1 MFRSPFC
8 GPGHHHNVRHGH
20 PTCHHFENGHPAVNV
35 NNYSYPPDHDARH
48 PLAISNQHA
57 CDPHGSQFPSH
68 LVSTQAALRL
78 SYPHLQARC
87 TVILHSGERALLDR
101 HHLLALLPR
110 TRNAA
115 NAGRG
120 AVFDLPAFLADY
132 TPDLDDI
139 PAALFVP
146 GFPAALPFVMR
157 HVEALS
163 LTPASSGGAASTPT
177 PLFARQRALLANV
190 PPRDEP
196 PLVFD
201 LFQHALFACCALD
214 QDRALG
220 CCDALGLEVVT
231 WLLDLLPRVQL
242 HGTREAVVYLFV
254 GLARVF
260 RATPTTT
267 GAGAGAQVA
276 VLGRFWNALEP
287 DERAVAGVIVGDGA
301 GDGGRGGNAARVLQA
316 LRGLRDAGV
325 VE

>member
-1 MFRSPFC
+1 MFRSPFG
-8 GPGHHHNVRHGH
+8 GPGHHGSFRHDPH
-20 PTCHHFENGHPAVNV
+20 TCHRFENGRPAVNV
-35 NNYSYPPDHDARH
+35 NNYSYPPDHDAGRL
-48 PLAISNQHA
+48 LALSNQHA
-57 CDPHGSQFPSH
+57 CDPNSSQFPSH
-68 LVSTQAALRL
+68 LVSAHAARRL
-78 SYPHLQARC
+78 SYPHLQTRC
-87 TVILHSGERALLDR
+87 TVILPSGERALVDR
-101 HHLLALLPR
+101 HHLVTLLPR
-110 TRNAA
+110 TRNAPS
-115 NAGRG
+115 AGRG
-120 AVFDLPAFLADY
+120 AVFDLSAFLADY
-132 TPDLDDI
+132 TPNLDDI

-146 GFPAALPFVMR
+146 GFHAALTFVMR

-163 LTPASSGGAASTPT
+163 LRTAAAAASTPPS

-231 WLLDLLPRVQL
+231 WLLDLLPRVQRY
-242 HGTREAVVYLFV
+242 GTREAVVYLFV

-260 RATPTTT
+260 RATTTTTT
-267 GAGAGAQVA
+267 GGGGGAQVA

-287 DERAVAGVIVGDGA
+287 DERAVAGAIVGDGA
-301 GDGGRGGNAARVLQA
+301 GGAGRGGNAARVLQA
-316 LRGLRDAGV
+316 LRGLRNAGV

>member
-1 MFRSPFC
+1 MFRSPFG
-8 GPGHHHNVRHGH
+8 GPGHHNNFRHDH
-20 PTCHHFENGHPAVNV
+20 HTCNHFENGHPAVNV

-57 CDPHGSQFPSH
+57 RDPHSSEFPSR
-68 LVSTQAALRL
+68 LVSAQAALRL
-78 SYPHLQARC
+78 SYPHLQTRC
-87 TVILHSGERALLDR
+87 TVILPSGERALLDR

-110 TRNAA
+110 TRNAPH
-115 NAGRG
+115 AGRG

-146 GFPAALPFVMR
+146 GFHAALAFVVR

-163 LTPASSGGAASTPT
+163 LSTTSSGAASTT
-177 PLFARQRALLANV
+177 SLFARQRALLANV

-196 PLVFD
+196 RLVFE

-220 CCDALGLEVVT
+220 CGDALGLEVAT
-231 WLLDLLPRVQL
+231 WLLDLMPRVQL

-260 RATPTTT
+260 RATTTA
-267 GAGAGAQVA
+267 AGGGAQVA
-276 VLGRFWNALEP
+276 VLGRFWNALEA
-287 DERAVAGVIVGDGA
+287 DERAVAGAIVGDGA
-301 GDGGRGGNAARVLQA
+301 GGVGRGGNAARVLQA